1 MEDLTK
7 KLIGTR
13 IYTAL
18 ETANIKQKELA
29 NELNVTD
36 NTVSYWCNGIRVPN
50 TEQII
55 QIAKFLNVST
65 DYLLG
70 LTKNPTT
77 DKDDSF
83 ITDCLGL
90 DEKSIK
96 LLKAINGSD
105 FSNAVNFILSHYRIY
120 PLLRNVEECK
130 AELTD
135 AVKKQMTYI
144 QMTPEEYKK
153 SYIDFE
159 SIENCYRDS
168 RFAFFETVEIFKEII
183 NDYKKDLEETYRQN
197 NENLPI

>member
-1 MEDLTK
+1 MDDLTK
-7 KLIGTR
+7 KKIGTN
-13 IYTAL
+13 INAAL
-18 ETANIKQKELA
+18 ANAKLKQKDLAKELK
-29 NELNVTD
+29 VTD
-36 NTVSYWCNGIRVPN
+36 NTVSYWCSGMRTPN
-50 TEQII
+50 TDQII

-70 LTKNPTT
+70 FTKNPTT

-96 LLKAINGSD
+96 LLKSINGSA
-105 FSNAVNFILSHYRIY
+105 FSNAVNFMLSHYRTY
-120 PLLRNVEECK
+120 PLLKNIEECK
-130 AELTD
+130 DELTK
-135 AVKKQMTYI
+135 AVKKQMPYV
-144 QMTPEEYKK
+144 QMTPEEYKN

-159 SIENCYRDS
+159 SIENCYKDS

-197 NENLPI
+197 DTNLPI

>member
-1 MEDLTK
+1 MDNLTK

-13 IYTAL
+13 INTAL
-18 ETANIKQKELA
+18 ATANLKQKELA
-29 NELNVTD
+29 KELNVTD
-36 NTVSYWCNGIRVPN
+36 NTVSYWCNSSRIPN

-55 QIAKFLNVST
+55 HIAKFLNVST

-70 LTKNPTT
+70 FTKNPTT

-96 LLKAINGSD
+96 LLKSINGSD
-105 FSNAVNFILSHYRIY
+105 FSNAVNFILSHNRIY
-120 PLLRNVEECK
+120 PLLRNIKECK
-130 AELTD
+130 DELTE
-135 AVKKQMTYI
+135 AVKKQMPYI
-144 QMTPEEYKK
+144 QMPPEEREKT
-153 SYIDFE
+153 YIDFE

-197 NENLPI
+197 DTNLTI